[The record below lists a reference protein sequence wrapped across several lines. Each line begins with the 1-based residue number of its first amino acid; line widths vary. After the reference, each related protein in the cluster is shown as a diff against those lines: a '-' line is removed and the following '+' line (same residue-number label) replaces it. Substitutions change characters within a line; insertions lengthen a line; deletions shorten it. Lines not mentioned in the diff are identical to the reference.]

1 MKIKRLEGGES
12 SALGRWMWHAWGWG
26 RSVGMEVDH
35 KPFELGQGGQASD
48 KVIWCKISVIWNVG
62 KLELDE
68 VVGG

>member
-1 MKIKRLEGGES
+1 
-12 SALGRWMWHAWGWG
+12 
-26 RSVGMEVDH
+26 MEVDH

-62 KLELDE
+62 KLELDK